1 MSSKLNLAG
10 NYLSLPV
17 NELGNE
23 YRWCSAKIH
32 TERKVVL
39 KVRNT
44 NMIFLFAST
53 RLETSKDNVKT

>member
-23 YRWCSAKIH
+23 YRLNKKLSFYL
-32 TERKVVL
+32 TQSSYNEL
-39 KVRNT
+39 GNEY
-44 NMIFLFAST
+44 
-53 RLETSKDNVKT
+53 RLNKKQSFI